1 MLREAERLENSFQN
15 EQVLKY
21 YRILQKKKGS
31 IFVKRVF
38 DFCLALVM
46 SIIFLPIFL
55 ILAIMI
61 KIDSPGSVIFRQDRV
76 TTYGKIFKIYKF
88 RTMVANAEKLG
99 TQVTVNNDMRVTRV
113 GKVLRKFRLDETP
126 QLFNILKGEMSFVGT
141 RPEVMR
147 YVDAYTDEMYA
158 TLLLP
163 AGVTSLASIYYK
175 DEERLLA
182 ESENANE
189 TYINE
194 ILPQK
199 MKYNL
204 KYIEDFSFWNDVKL
218 MFKTVAAVLGKEG
231 ELVIEDNK
239 EKVENREDTKV

>member
-1 MLREAERLENSFQN
+1 MILKNYEKLNDCFQTDA
-15 EQVLKY
+15 VYKY
-21 YRILQKKKGS
+21 YCILQRKKTS
-31 IFVKRVF
+31 ILIKRIF
-38 DFCLALVM
+38 DFCVALVM
-46 SIIFLPIFL
+46 SILFLPIFL
-55 ILAIMI
+55 ILAVAI
-61 KIDSPGSVIFRQDRV
+61 KIDSPGTVMFCQERV
-76 TTYGKIFKIYKF
+76 TTYGKTFRIYKF

-113 GKVLRKFRLDETP
+113 GKFLRKYRLDEIP
-126 QLFNILKGEMSFVGT
+126 QVFNILKGEMSFVGT
-141 RPEVMR
+141 RPEVKR

-175 DEERLLA
+175 DEEKLLA

-189 TYINE
+189 TYIYE

-204 KYIEDFSFWNDVKL
+204 KYIEDFSFWNDIKL
-218 MFKTVAAVLGKEG
+218 MFKTVAAVLGREG
-231 ELVIEDNK
+231 ELAIEEEVKGK
-239 EKVENREDTKV
+239 EKAEV

>member
-1 MLREAERLENSFQN
+1 MLKEAERLEDKFQS
-15 EQVLKY
+15 EEVLKY
-21 YRILQKKKGS
+21 YRILQSKKAS
-31 IFVKRVF
+31 IIVKRVF
-38 DFCLALVM
+38 DFCVALVF
-46 SIIFLPIFL
+46 SIMFLPIFL

-61 KIDSPGSVIFRQDRV
+61 KIDSPGKVMFRQERV
-76 TTYGKIFKIYKF
+76 TTYGKTFRIYKF
-88 RTMVANAEKLG
+88 RTMVENAEKLG

-113 GKVLRKFRLDETP
+113 GRVLRKFRLDETP

-141 RPEVMR
+141 RPEVKR

-239 EKVENREDTKV
+239 EKVEV

>member
-1 MLREAERLENSFQN
+1 MLKEAERLEDKFQS
-15 EQVLKY
+15 EEVFKY

-31 IFVKRVF
+31 IVVKRIF

-46 SIIFLPIFL
+46 CIVFLPIFL

-61 KIDSPGSVIFRQDRV
+61 KIDSPGGVIFRQERV
-76 TTYGKIFKIYKF
+76 TTYGKIFRIYKF

-141 RPEVMR
+141 RPEVKR

-204 KYIEDFSFWNDVKL
+204 KYIEDFSFWNDIKL

-231 ELVIEDNK
+231 ELVIEEVK
-239 EKVENREDTKV
+239 TEENANV